1 MPENFP
7 DLLKNSSLHIQK
19 AYPTLNRIN
28 TKRSNHRYTIGKI
41 LIDKDKKKDSSPT
54 RKQQAS
60 LFRNNGNLNGGKT
73 EFSEEKK
80 KTATQESNI
89 HKNHFF

>member
-60 LFRNNGNLNGGKT
+60 LFRNNGNLNGGKQS
-73 EFSEEKK
+73 FQRKK
-80 KTATQESNI
+80 KNCHPRI
-89 HKNHFF
+89 